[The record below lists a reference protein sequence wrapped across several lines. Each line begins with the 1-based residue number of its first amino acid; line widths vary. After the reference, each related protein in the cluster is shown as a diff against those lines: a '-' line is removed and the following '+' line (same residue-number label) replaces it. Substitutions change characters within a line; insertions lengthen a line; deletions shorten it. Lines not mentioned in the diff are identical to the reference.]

1 MMNTEVIRTHML
13 RFSLESL
20 KEFLGTNLVD
30 TLLEWTP
37 DNQPLITKAKITD
50 MILAIHGINILAE
63 PKFRKC
69 LLVTFTNEIILSFA
83 PLLSGAD
90 KHITDP
96 AVLVDKIVVVPWR
109 KNKVSLQYL
118 KILKIGDDIFE
129 NNSVKEI
136 SQETIIST
144 EKFYELLDYQ
154 FVIKQRVLNNVTSGV
169 ELNRMLVHMPT
180 GTGKTK
186 TAMHTLC
193 HHYNFNLKKTG
204 LIIWLAHTTEL
215 LQQAYDTFTSVWK
228 HLGSGTIK
236 AQKLWGTHNIDETN
250 FDYNGIV
257 FCGIQKLISMFS
269 SAPAVVEKMVD
280 NCCLI
285 VFDEAHKAAAAE
297 TKTAVERFMLKK
309 PNTPDRALLGL
320 TATPGRVTEMNVG
333 NDLLA
338 SMFGNKL
345 ISIDIDVMN
354 RINMSRIEA
363 LNAVVEEDIISYFQN
378 KRILAKVKKEEL
390 EYPGSLSPEE
400 LSKISDTAKQN
411 GYTDFTDR
419 ALETIGRN
427 KSRNLRIMQR
437 LRELNVENIPTIV
450 FACSVEHG
458 QLLASMLSLEN
469 IPNALVIG
477 NMLPQ
482 ERAGAINA
490 FKDRDNPIN
499 ILINYEVL
507 TTGFDSTNIKCVFI
521 ARPTQSVVLY
531 SQMLGRG
538 LRGPQMG
545 GNEECLLIDVKD
557 NLERFN
563 EKLAFGHFNNY
574 WKV

>member
-1 MMNTEVIRTHML
+1 MNIEIIRTQML
-13 RFSLESL
+13 KFSLENL
-20 KEFLGTNLVD
+20 KEFLGGNLVD
-30 TLLEWTP
+30 TLIEWTP
-37 DNQPLITKAKITD
+37 DNLPLITKAKLTD
-50 MILAIHGINILAE
+50 MILTIHGINILTKPE
-63 PKFRKC
+63 FRKC
-69 LLVTFTNEIILSFA
+69 LLLTFSKEIIMSFA
-83 PLLSGAD
+83 PLLSGKD

-96 AVLVDKIVVVPWR
+96 NTLVDKIVSVPWK
-109 KNKVSLQYL
+109 KNNVSLKFL
-118 KILKIGDDIFE
+118 EILKIKDDIFD
-129 NNSVKEI
+129 NKSVQEI
-136 SQETIIST
+136 SQETILSE

-154 FVIKQRVLNNVTSGV
+154 FVIKQRVLNNLTSGV

-186 TAMHTLC
+186 TAMHTIC
-193 HHYNFNLKKTG
+193 HHYNFNLKKSG

-228 HLGSGTIK
+228 HLGNDDVK
-236 AQKLWGTHNIDETN
+236 AQKLWGSHKIDEST
-250 FDYNGIV
+250 FDYNGVV
-257 FCGIQKLISMFS
+257 FCGIQKLMSMFS
-269 SAPAVVEKMVD
+269 SSPGVVEKMID
-280 NCCLI
+280 NCCLV
-285 VFDEAHKAAAAE
+285 VFDEAHKAAAIE
-297 TKTAVERFMLKK
+297 TKNAVEKFMVRK
-309 PNTPDRALLGL
+309 PNMPDRALLGL

-345 ISIDIDVMN
+345 ISIDIEVMN
-354 RINMSRIEA
+354 LINMSRIEA
-363 LNAVVEEDIISYFQN
+363 LNTKIEEDIISYFQN

-390 EYPGSLSPEE
+390 EYPDALSREE
-400 LSKISDTAKQN
+400 LSKITDTAKQN
-411 GYTDFTDR
+411 GYTDFTDK

-437 LRELNVENIPTIV
+437 LRELYAERIPTIV

-458 QLLASMLSLEN
+458 QLLASMLSIEN

-477 NMLPQ
+477 DMLPQ
-482 ERAGAINA
+482 ERANAISA

>member
-1 MMNTEVIRTHML
+1 MMNNDIIRTHML
-13 RFSLESL
+13 MFSLESL
-20 KEFLGTNLVD
+20 KEFLGVNLVD

-37 DNQPLITKAKITD
+37 DNQPLITKAKLTD
-50 MILAIHGINILAE
+50 MILVIHGINILAVPE
-63 PKFRKC
+63 FRKC
-69 LLVTFTNEIILSFA
+69 LLVTFTNENILSFA
-83 PLLSGAD
+83 PLLNGAD
-90 KHITDP
+90 KHITDL
-96 AVLVDKIVVVPWR
+96 AILVNKIVAVPWR
-109 KNKVSLQYL
+109 KSKVSLQYL
-118 KILKIGDDIFE
+118 KILKIDENIFE
-129 NNSVKEI
+129 NNSAKEI
-136 SQETIIST
+136 SQEAITSA

-154 FVIKQRVLNNVTSGV
+154 FVIKQRVLNNLASGI

-186 TAMHTLC
+186 TAIHTLC

-215 LQQAYDTFTSVWK
+215 LQQAYDTFVSVWK
-228 HLGSGTIK
+228 HLGSGTVK
-236 AQKLWGTHNIDETN
+236 AQKLWGTHSIDEDQ

-257 FCGIQKLISMFS
+257 FCGIQKLMSMFS
-269 SAPAVVEKMVD
+269 SAPAIIEKMVD

-285 VFDEAHKAAAAE
+285 IFDEAHKAAATE

-309 PNTPDRALLGL
+309 PNTPDRSLLGL
-320 TATPGRVTEMNVG
+320 TATPGRVTEMNAG

-345 ISIDIDVMN
+345 IYIDIEVMN
-354 RINMSRIEA
+354 RISMSRIEA

-390 EYPGSLSPEE
+390 EYPDSLSPEE
-400 LSKISDTAKQN
+400 LSKITDTAKQN
-411 GYTDFTDR
+411 GYTDFTDS

-437 LRELNVENIPTIV
+437 LRELNANKIPTLV
-450 FACSVEHG
+450 FSCSVEHG

-469 IPNALVIG
+469 IPNALVVG

-490 FKDRDNPIN
+490 FKDRDSPLN

-545 GNEECLLIDVKD
+545 GNMECLLIDVKD